1 MTDRDAG
8 CDDYFNMRVITIN
21 TTSPDISWNS
31 PTRLSPQGRQ
41 GMDLFR
47 DYVEPSQA
55 TEGRDHERPRVLAVE
70 DGEQQIQ
77 EMISPSVMRGDFKKI
92 RAARKAGAFNNSGR
106 TIRFLAPNVED
117 EELLI
122 SIYLTPRNEEE
133 EVQANKVGSAG
144 NIGVDPSFTPPSQR
158 RQPTAN
164 TGDDSGFQK
173 SRRGP
178 PLDAKSSIFGFRVC
192 R

>member
-1 MTDRDAG
+1 MQVG
-8 CDDYFNMRVITIN
+8 TIN
-21 TTSPDISWNS
+21 TTSQDISWNAA
-31 PTRLSPQGRQ
+31 TRLHPHRRQ

-55 TEGRDHERPRVLAVE
+55 TEGIDHERPRVLVVE
-70 DGEQQIQ
+70 DGEPQNQD
-77 EMISPSVMRGDFKKI
+77 MISPSVMKGDFKKI
-92 RAARKAGAFNNSGR
+92 RAARKAGAFNTSGR

-117 EELLI
+117 EESLI

-133 EVQANKVGSAG
+133 EIQANKVGYAG

-164 TGDDSGFQK
+164 TGDDSGFHK
-173 SRRGP
+173 SRRGH
-178 PLDAKSSIFGFRVC
+178 PLDAKSSFFGFRVS